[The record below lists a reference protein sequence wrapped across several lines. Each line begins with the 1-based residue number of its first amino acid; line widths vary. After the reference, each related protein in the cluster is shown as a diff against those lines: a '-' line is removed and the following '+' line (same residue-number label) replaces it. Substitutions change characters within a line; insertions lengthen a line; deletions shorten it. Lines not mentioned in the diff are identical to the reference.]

1 MDIVANRLFGLP
13 PQAATYVCIWEIQL
27 DRVKTLL
34 SAHEARIFSAAMT
47 SFMLNYSDPLN
58 APADEYV
65 LPVVPDGKFSFIVK
79 VNY

>member
-1 MDIVANRLFGLP
+1 
-13 PQAATYVCIWEIQL
+13 
-27 DRVKTLL
+27 
-34 SAHEARIFSAAMT
+34 MT

-65 LPVVPDGKFSFIVK
+65 LPVVPDGKFLFIVK